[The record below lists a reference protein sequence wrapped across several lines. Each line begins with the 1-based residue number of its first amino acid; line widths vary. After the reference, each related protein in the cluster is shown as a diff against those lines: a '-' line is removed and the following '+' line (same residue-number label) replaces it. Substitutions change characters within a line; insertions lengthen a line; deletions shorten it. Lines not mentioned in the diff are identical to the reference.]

1 MNNPNYIDDNLEK
14 AAHQK
19 KISNDGLNE
28 ENVQADQVLNSKEI
42 EFSTSTNIES
52 SKVMPRKRAVSFSA
66 NVINNEPPPEKEWS
80 TYTKKGKIS
89 YIIFAFIKIIMFI
102 VLLYFFLLSLN
113 FMTIGFTMVAG
124 YAIKAGPVIKFILSN
139 PFAALAIGII
149 ATAIMQNAT

>member
-1 MNNPNYIDDNLEK
+1 MDNPNYKDDKLEK
-14 AAHQK
+14 VTHQN
-19 KISNDGLNE
+19 KITNDISLTNE
-28 ENVQADQVLNSKEI
+28 ENLQADHDSKNSKEL
-42 EFSTSTNIES
+42 ETNKES
-52 SKVMPRKRAVSFSA
+52 PIVPRKRAISFA
-66 NVINNEPPPEKEWS
+66 NMINNEPPPEKEWS

-102 VLLYFFLLSLN
+102 VLLYVFLLSLN